1 MAGASSISSRLF
13 MSESRPVRLACFFL
27 YYFCQGLPVGL
38 TAVAL
43 PAWLAANGAA
53 TADVAAIVAT
63 AYLPWSFKFVL
74 AAVMDRYSYLPMGR
88 RRLWLIIA
96 QFLMMAG
103 FLIAAIVAPG
113 PDDVELLIYVTF
125 MVMAGAAMQD
135 VAVDGLAVDILP
147 EADQGT
153 ASAVM
158 FGGQSVGRAGAGA
171 GAGFGLQFLGSQT
184 TFLLFLPV
192 IALMIVL
199 AIVVRERPGE
209 KRLPWSRGQASAETL
224 AVQAQDWLA
233 IFRITLRSMVKRDSF
248 VLLGSAGL
256 SRTAEG
262 LLLPLWP
269 ILATT
274 YLAYQTGSYSGMIS
288 TVDFSMALV
297 AIVAGSFMTTRLGPR
312 MASALVLMAFA
323 ALGAFILLGQDLWT
337 IGAVFVGMS
346 CILSLLSTLTSIN
359 SNPLR
364 MQLSDKRVAATQ
376 FTIYNSL
383 SNLPVSFGATLLVWL
398 GGAEELALV
407 MGTFIVLMLAS
418 AALMLVLRIG
428 GAPVRAE
435 LVPRVD

>member
-1 MAGASSISSRLF
+1 MAAAAITSSWLV
-13 MSESRPVRLACFFL
+13 MSENKPVRLSCFFL
-27 YYFCQGLPVGL
+27 FYLCQGLPVGL

-63 AYLPWSFKFVL
+63 AYLPWSFKFVV

-103 FLIAAIVAPG
+103 FLIAAMVAPG

-184 TFLLFLPV
+184 TFLLFLPI

-199 AIVVRERPGE
+199 AIAVRERPGE
-209 KRLPWSRGQASAETL
+209 RRLPWTRGQASAETL

-233 IFRITLRSMVKRDSF
+233 IFGITLRSMLKRDSF
-248 VLLGSAGL
+248 VLLGSSGM

-262 LLLPLWP
+262 VLLPLWP

-274 YLAYQTGSYSGMIS
+274 YLAYETSSYSGMIS
-288 TVDFSMALV
+288 TVDFIMALV
-297 AIVAGSFMTTRLGPR
+297 AIVTGAYMTTRLGPR
-312 MASALVLMAFA
+312 MASALVLLAFA
-323 ALGAFILLGQDLWT
+323 ALGMFLLLGQDLWI
-337 IGAVFVGMS
+337 IGTVFVGLS
-346 CILSLLSTLTSIN
+346 CVWSLLSTLTSIN

-383 SNLPVSFGATLLVWL
+383 ANLPVSFGATLLVWL
-398 GGAEELALV
+398 GGAEQLALV
-407 MGTFIVLMLAS
+407 MGAYIG
-418 AALMLVLRIG
+418 LMLVSAAVMLTLRIG
-428 GAPVRAE
+428 GAPARPE
-435 LVPRVD
+435 LVPRVN